1 MAHYA
6 SKRFNYWGQTGILLA
21 LCGAGLI
28 VGGFASL
35 IPLIGKIDIAHVLH
49 GGTGSTDVMDNI
61 LKPENANALRWVQFI
76 STLFMFFLPPFF
88 YAWICHKK
96 AFTNLGFVHTVDSK
110 QIVLVIL
117 IMLACTPLVAVLQQ
131 LTEMMPFSKATFL
144 QFKAAEDEYNR
155 QVAVIARMN
164 NFADYIVSVVMI
176 AFLPA
181 VFEET
186 FFRGGVQNLLSRW
199 IKAPIVAIIITSV
212 IFSAVHGS
220 YLGFLS
226 RFALSFILGWM
237 YYRTGNIWLNIVGHF
252 TNNFLGVTSLYIT
265 SLSGAK
271 ADPSKLTDENFPLW
285 VGLISLAAVCAL
297 FMAFDKASKKD
308 IFEPGEEVLL
318 PDDYNNTHNHSLTA
332 DIEITDSNN
341 STYIH

>member
-35 IPLIGKIDIAHVLH
+35 IPLIGKIDITHVLH
-49 GGTGSTDVMDNI
+49 GGGGSADIMDNI

-76 STLFMFFLPPFF
+76 STLFMFFFPPFF

-96 AFTNLGFVHTVDSK
+96 ALTNLGFIHTVDSK

-117 IMLACTPLVAVLQQ
+117 IMLACTPLVDVLQR
-131 LTEMMPFSKATFL
+131 LTEMLPFSKATFA
-144 QFKAAEDEYNR
+144 QFKAAEDEYNK

-164 NFADYIVSVVMI
+164 NFTDYIISVIMI

-186 FFRGGVQNLLSRW
+186 FFRGGIQNLLSRW
-199 IKAPIVAIIITSV
+199 FKAPIVAIIVTSI

-252 TNNFLGVTSLYIT
+252 TNNFFRCNQFIYNIVIG
-265 SLSGAK
+265 
-271 ADPSKLTDENFPLW
+271 SKGRSFKIN
-285 VGLISLAAVCAL
+285 
-297 FMAFDKASKKD
+297 
-308 IFEPGEEVLL
+308 
-318 PDDYNNTHNHSLTA
+318 
-332 DIEITDSNN
+332 
-341 STYIH
+341 

>member
-28 VGGFASL
+28 IGGFASL
-35 IPLIGKIDIAHVLH
+35 IPLIGKIDLSHVLH
-49 GGTGSTDVMDNI
+49 GTGSSDVMDNI

-117 IMLACTPLVAVLQQ
+117 IMLACTPLVGVLQQ

-144 QFKAAEDEYNR
+144 QFKEAEDEYNK

-164 NFADYIVSVVMI
+164 NFTDYIVSVVMI
-176 AFLPA
+176 ALLPA

-199 IKAPIVAIIITSV
+199 TKAPIVAIIITSV

-252 TNNFLGVTSLYIT
+252 TNNFLGVTSLYIS

-271 ADPSKLTDENFPLW
+271 ADPSKLADDNFPLW
-285 VGLISLAAVCAL
+285 VGLASLAAVYAL
-297 FMAFDKASKKD
+297 FMVFEKASQKD
-308 IFEPGEEVLL
+308 IFEPGQEVLFH
-318 PDDYNNTHNHSLTA
+318 DGYDINDHDLTDVA
-332 DIEITDSNN
+332 IIDTDTT
-341 STYIH
+341 TYIH

>member
-28 VGGFASL
+28 IGGFASL
-35 IPLIGKIDIAHVLH
+35 IPLIGKINISHLLH
-49 GGTGSTDVMDNI
+49 GGPGSGDIMNSI

-76 STLFMFFLPPFF
+76 STLFMFFLPPVF

-96 AFTNLGFVHTVDSK
+96 TFTNLGFVHTVDTK

-144 QFKAAEDEYNR
+144 QFKEAEDEYNK

-164 NFADYIVSVVMI
+164 NFTDYFVSVIMI
-176 AFLPA
+176 ALLPA

-186 FFRGGVQNLLSRW
+186 FFRGGIQNLLSRW

-237 YYRTGNIWLNIVGHF
+237 YYRTGNIWLNIIGHF
-252 TNNFLGVTSLYIT
+252 TNNFLGVTSLYIE
-265 SLSGAK
+265 SLSTGK
-271 ADPSKLTDENFPLW
+271 SDPSKLTDDNFPLW
-285 VGLISLAAVCAL
+285 VGLASLVGVYIL
-297 FMAFDKASKKD
+297 FMVFENVSKKD
-308 IFEPGEEVLL
+308 IFKPGEEVLL
-318 PDDYNNTHNHSLTA
+318 PDEYNDYNPVLTEVENTGSDHSTF
-332 DIEITDSNN
+332 IQ
-341 STYIH
+341 

>member
-1 MAHYA
+1 
-6 SKRFNYWGQTGILLA
+6 
-21 LCGAGLI
+21 
-28 VGGFASL
+28 
-35 IPLIGKIDIAHVLH
+35 
-49 GGTGSTDVMDNI
+49 
-61 LKPENANALRWVQFI
+61 
-76 STLFMFFLPPFF
+76 
-88 YAWICHKK
+88 
-96 AFTNLGFVHTVDSK
+96 
-110 QIVLVIL
+110 
-117 IMLACTPLVAVLQQ
+117 MLACTPLVAVLQQ
-131 LTEMMPFSKATFL
+131 LTEMMPFSKATFA
-144 QFKAAEDEYNR
+144 QFKAAEDEYNK

-164 NFADYIVSVVMI
+164 NFTDYLVSVIMI

-199 IKAPIVAIIITSV
+199 FKTPIVAIVITSV

-265 SLSGAK
+265 SLSGTK
-271 ADPSKLTDENFPLW
+271 ADPSKLTDQNFPLW

-297 FMAFDKASKKD
+297 FMAFEKASKKD
-308 IFEPGEEVLL
+308 IYKPGEEVLL
-318 PDDYNNTHNHSLTA
+318 SDDTDTYNHVLINVENIGN
-332 DIEITDSNN
+332 DNP
-341 STYIH
+341 TYTQ

>member
-28 VGGFASL
+28 IGGFASL
-35 IPLIGKIDIAHVLH
+35 IPLIGKIDITHILH
-49 GGTGSTDVMDNI
+49 GGAGSTDIMEGI
-61 LKPENANALRWVQFI
+61 LKPENANALRWMQFI

-88 YAWICHKK
+88 YAWICHQN
-96 AFTNLGFVHTVDSK
+96 AFANLGYVHTVDTK

-131 LTEMMPFSKATFL
+131 LTEMLPFSKATFL
-144 QFKAAEDEYNR
+144 QFKEAEDEYNK

-164 NFADYIVSVVMI
+164 NFGDYIISVIMI

-181 VFEET
+181 LFEET
-186 FFRGGVQNLLSRW
+186 FFRGGIQNLLSRW
-199 IKAPIVAIIITSV
+199 SKAPVVAIIVTSV

-237 YYRTGNIWLNIVGHF
+237 YYRTGNIWLNIFGHF

-265 SLSGAK
+265 SLSGVK
-271 ADPSKLTDENFPLW
+271 ADPSKLGDDHFPLW
-285 VGLISLAAVCAL
+285 VGLISIAAVYAL
-297 FMAFDKASKKD
+297 FIAFEKASQKD
-308 IFEPGEEVLL
+308 IYKPGEEVFL
-318 PDDYNNTHNHSLTA
+318 PDEYTNTNNDLTDVENIGNDRSA
-332 DIEITDSNN
+332 FIQ
-341 STYIH
+341 H

>member
-49 GGTGSTDVMDNI
+49 GSAGSTDVMDNI
-61 LKPENANALRWVQFI
+61 LKPENANALRWMQFI

-96 AFTNLGFVHTVDSK
+96 ALTNLGFVHTVDSK
-110 QIVLVIL
+110 QIALVIL

-144 QFKAAEDEYNR
+144 QFKSAEDEYNK

-199 IKAPIVAIIITSV
+199 FKTPIVAIIITSV

-265 SLSGAK
+265 SLSGTK
-271 ADPSKLTDENFPLW
+271 ADPSKLTDQNFPLW
-285 VGLISLAAVCAL
+285 VGLISLATVCAL
-297 FMAFDKASKKD
+297 FMAFEKASEKD
-308 IFEPGEEVLL
+308 IYKPGEEVVLS
-318 PDDYNNTHNHSLTA
+318 DD
-332 DIEITDSNN
+332 D
-341 STYIH
+341 TYDHVLINVDNIGNDNPTYTQQ